1 LKIQKQKKKKF
12 SKLEISL
19 HWLNFLA
26 LKRKALYFSQHAI
39 KRLEKRFPTLNK
51 SNSMAIKAIIEHA
64 KPILMD
70 ESEIIPKM
78 HVKHEK
84 IVFVINLQNA
94 EVVTI
99 LDFKKKKIGKARD
112 GQRIQN
118 WRQLLDDD
126 EYEPCA

>member
-1 LKIQKQKKKKF
+1 MKNKTQKKKKF

-26 LKRKALYFSQHAI
+26 LKRKKLYFSQHAI

-51 SNSMAIKAIIEHA
+51 SSSPALKAIIEHA

-70 ESEIIPKM
+70 ESEITPKM

-84 IVFVINLQNA
+84 IVFVVNLNNA
-94 EVVTI
+94 EVITI
-99 LDFKKKKIGKARD
+99 LDFKKNKIIKNRKK
-112 GQRIQN
+112 QRIQN
-118 WRQLLDDD
+118 WRQLLTGD